1 MEVRDGLL
9 VLIASGIPE
18 VWATALNK
26 SDGFSRLGPSLVF
39 LVAVALSMTGLVIA
53 MRTLPAG
60 TSYAVWVGVGAVLTV
75 GYTMLIGDEPASSIK
90 LVLIGGIVACV
101 AGLKLSASDRG
112 RSGGRFG
119 KVSAHQRL
127 PAPSRSA
134 SGGY

>member
-1 MEVRDGLL
+1 MAWLI
-9 VLIASGIPE
+9 LIASGILE
-18 VWATALNK
+18 AAWATALKK
-26 SDGFSRLGPSLVF
+26 SDGFSRLGASLVF
-39 LVAVALSMTGLVIA
+39 LVSVALSMTGLAIA
-53 MRTLPAG
+53 MRTLPVG

-127 PAPSRSA
+127 PALSRSA